1 MAGGK
6 PSRFLYANGS
16 ERLVR
21 WMIEAKRL
29 LAMFVIGGA
38 LLVGVEL
45 TAQESAPSNKVIP
58 SGGALSG
65 DRQVYSAEE
74 IEKNL
79 AQLGDEEFVVREA
92 ASSRL
97 MKMGIQAEAGL
108 EKAAANSNREIRVR
122 AQRILVDVRRNEFAK
137 RLKQFF
143 SAPIGSKEVT
153 FPAWDAFQQD
163 FGDSRSSR
171 RLFATM
177 QSVDGEILDSFAQAD
192 TRVLAFNMLQQR
204 IEDYRG
210 MARQGRSV
218 NFAEIVTAYWIAT
231 AKGQRLASA
240 QTQQLLQLAS
250 TQAWD
255 EQQRDEEVSPIA
267 GKLLGRVILRAEDS
281 QRYLALNLSMQYGL
295 KEGLVVAE
303 QMLVDQAKQ
312 SIKNRIDQSGRIDPR
327 PAVCVIATMGDKTFI
342 PKLEAL
348 LDDRSDLGSEVD
360 GVVGTPNVIR
370 YNLQVRDVALAGIF
384 VLAKAPITE
393 IYKLPSERSSQTI
406 AMTLLQPRLIGFT
419 NEESRQAAMDRW
431 RQMKPKLLSTE

>member
-1 MAGGK
+1 MNK
-6 PSRFLYANGS
+6 
-16 ERLVR
+16 VR
-21 WMIEAKRL
+21 RL
-29 LAMFVIGGA
+29 LAVMVAGGA
-38 LLVGVEL
+38 MLAASGLL
-45 TAQESAPSNKVIP
+45 AQEAAPSNKVVP
-58 SGGALSG
+58 ALG
-65 DRQVYSAEE
+65 IKPAEGFTASAEE
-74 IEKNL
+74 VEKNL

-92 ASSRL
+92 ASARL
-97 MKMGIQAEAGL
+97 MKMGILAEAGL
-108 EKAAANSNREIRVR
+108 EKAAASSNREVRVR

-163 FGDSRSSR
+163 FGDSRGSR

-177 QSVDGEILDSFAQAD
+177 QSVDGEILDSFAQEE
-192 TRVLAFNMLQQR
+192 TRILAINMLQQR
-204 IEDYRG
+204 IEEYRG

-218 NFAEIVTAYWIAT
+218 NFAEIVTTYWIAT
-231 AKGQRLASA
+231 YKGQRMASA

-303 QMLVDQAKQ
+303 QMLADQAKQ
-312 SIKNRIDQSGRIDPR
+312 SVKNRIDQSGRIDPR

-360 GVVGTPNVIR
+360 GVIGTPNVVR

-419 NEESRQAAMDRW
+419 NDESRQAAMLRW
-431 RQMKPKLLSTE
+431 QQMKPKMLSTE

>member
-1 MAGGK
+1 MGIQA
-6 PSRFLYANGS
+6 SIFIYANGS

-21 WMIEAKRL
+21 LMNKVRRL
-29 LAMFVIGGA
+29 LAVMVAGGA
-38 LLVGVEL
+38 MLAAGGLV
-45 TAQESAPSNKVIP
+45 AQEGAASNKVNSS
-58 SGGALSG
+58 SGVKTSDAPIAT
-65 DRQVYSAEE
+65 AEE
-74 IEKNL
+74 IEKSL

-92 ASSRL
+92 ASARL
-97 MKMGIQAEAGL
+97 MKLGIQAEAGL
-108 EKAAANSNREIRVR
+108 EKAAASSNREVRVR

-153 FPAWDAFQQD
+153 FPAWEAFQQD
-163 FGDSRSSR
+163 FGDSRGSR

-177 QSVDGEILDSFAQAD
+177 QSVDGEILDSFAQEE
-192 TRVLAFNMLQQR
+192 TRLLAINMLQQR
-204 IEDYRG
+204 IEEYRG

-218 NFAEIVTAYWIAT
+218 NFAEIVTTYWIAT
-231 AKGQRLASA
+231 YKGQRMASA

-303 QMLVDQAKQ
+303 QMLADQAKQ
-312 SIKNRIDQSGRIDPR
+312 SVKNRIDQSGRIDPR

-360 GVVGTPNVIR
+360 GVIGTPNVVR

-419 NEESRQAAMDRW
+419 NDESRQAAMLRW
-431 RQMKPKLLSTE
+431 QQMKPKMLSTE

>member
-1 MAGGK
+1 MGIQA
-6 PSRFLYANGS
+6 SIFIYANGS

-21 WMIEAKRL
+21 LMNKVRRL
-29 LAMFVIGGA
+29 LAVMVAGGA
-38 LLVGVEL
+38 MLAAGGLV
-45 TAQESAPSNKVIP
+45 AQEGATSNKVNSS
-58 SGGALSG
+58 SGVKTSDAPIAT
-65 DRQVYSAEE
+65 AEE
-74 IEKNL
+74 IEKSL

-92 ASSRL
+92 ASARL
-97 MKMGIQAEAGL
+97 MKLGIQAEAGL
-108 EKAAANSNREIRVR
+108 EKAAASSNREVRVR
-122 AQRILVDVRRNEFAK
+122 AQRILVEVRRNEFAK

-163 FGDSRSSR
+163 FGDSRGSR

-177 QSVDGEILDSFAQAD
+177 QSVDGEILDSFAQEE
-192 TRVLAFNMLQQR
+192 TRLLAINMLQQR
-204 IEDYRG
+204 IEEYRG
-210 MARQGRSV
+210 MAQQGRSV
-218 NFAEIVTAYWIAT
+218 NFAGIVTTYWIAT
-231 AKGQRLASA
+231 YKGQRMASA

-255 EQQRDEEVSPIA
+255 EQQRDDEVSPIA

-303 QMLVDQAKQ
+303 QMLADQAKQ
-312 SIKNRIDQSGRIDPR
+312 SVKNRIDQSGRIDPR

-360 GVVGTPNVIR
+360 GVIGTPNVVR

-419 NEESRQAAMDRW
+419 NDESRQVAMQRW
-431 RQMKPKLLSTE
+431 QQMKPKMLSTE

>member
-1 MAGGK
+1 V
-6 PSRFLYANGS
+6 
-16 ERLVR
+16 RLINEVQ
-21 WMIEAKRL
+21 RL
-29 LAMFVIGGA
+29 LAALVAGGA
-38 LLVGVEL
+38 MLAAGGLV
-45 TAQESAPSNKVIP
+45 AQEAAPSNKVGP
-58 SGGALSG
+58 ASDVKREEALSVTA
-65 DRQVYSAEE
+65 QE

-92 ASSRL
+92 ASARL

-108 EKAAANSNREIRVR
+108 EKAAASSNREVRVR

-143 SAPIGSKEVT
+143 NAPIGSKEVT

-163 FGDSRSSR
+163 FGDSRGSR

-177 QSVDGEILDSFAQAD
+177 QSVDGEILDSFAQDD
-192 TRVLAFNMLQQR
+192 TRVLAINMLQHR
-204 IEDYRG
+204 IEEYRG

-218 NFAEIVTAYWIAT
+218 NFAEIVTTYWIAT
-231 AKGQRLASA
+231 YKGQRMASA

-303 QMLVDQAKQ
+303 QMLADQAKQ
-312 SIKNRIDQSGRIDPR
+312 SVKNRIDQSGRIDPR

-360 GVVGTPNVIR
+360 GVIGTPNVIR

-393 IYKLPSERSSQTI
+393 IYKLPSERSSQSI

-419 NEESRQAAMDRW
+419 NEESRQVAMDRW
-431 RQMKPKLLSTE
+431 RQMKPKMLSTE